1 MTQWRGVEALPMEL
15 WLEIAAAMGPDA
27 TVRDWLGMSLLCHRW
42 QNVFPK
48 MFAKWLDVQAA
59 STPFGHF
66 PGNATELSFIRLY
79 IDIIVSKDISVT
91 CRVAPQGMVQWWLTQ
106 ESGQSPV
113 CKNNRCSRCKPVQQ
127 ARELKRAYL
136 VLVLDH
142 PGELVWAE
150 PLRRIALAK
159 LSVDALDIASHTI
172 MPTVLEKSTNRRLP
186 VVRSL
191 FRLFRHG
198 LFSSSLGCGCSVDLG
213 VCKTCAKC
221 EQVRFIWENGFSR
234 VFPCGKDHW
243 FRGVTDA
250 VDQTFAE
257 NRWLRCSSICL
268 EDHPELI

>member
-1 MTQWRGVEALPMEL
+1 MSFRKCSPSGWTFRLQALHSATSREMRLNYPFYDHT
-15 WLEIAAAMGPDA
+15 W
-27 TVRDWLGMSLLCHRW
+27 TVRIFKLKL
-42 QNVFPK
+42 NVTYFNSSIV
-48 MFAKWLDVQAA
+48 L
-59 STPFGHF
+59 
-66 PGNATELSFIRLY
+66 
-79 IDIIVSKDISVT
+79 VSKDISVT
-91 CRVAPQGMVQWWLTQ
+91 CRVARQGTVEWWLTQ

-127 ARELKRAYL
+127 ARELKQAYL

-142 PGELVWAE
+142 PGELVWSE

-172 MPTVLEKSTNRRLP
+172 IPTVLEKSANRRLP

-213 VCKTCAKC
+213 VCKKCTKC

-234 VFPCGKDHW
+234 VFPYGKCHW